1 MQERQSRRRGRHRRI
16 ACKYRGRRD
25 RLVRRNDAGPIRE
38 SARPFGKPYGMKRT
52 VLALRVIVLVLIA
65 LLVPVQS
72 GIADSS
78 RSASDEVIA
87 LEARWI
93 NAILIGNRN
102 TVAAILSEHFKHI
115 TNDGAVVDRAQEL
128 ASIKKEPFKIALSE
142 QTVDLNPNGDSAVLH
157 GLDTITQPGKARETP
172 TIYRRFLQRKWHV
185 AGSLGAGKRHRPIT
199 FQIGP
204 SALLRS

>member
-1 MQERQSRRRGRHRRI
+1 M
-16 ACKYRGRRD
+16 
-25 RLVRRNDAGPIRE
+25 L
-38 SARPFGKPYGMKRT
+38 
-52 VLALRVIVLVLIA
+52 VLVA

-72 GIADSS
+72 GIAGPS

-115 TNDGAVVDRAQEL
+115 TNDGAVIDRAQEL

-157 GLDTITQPGKARETP
+157 GLDTITQPGKP
-172 TIYRRFLQRKWHV
+172 TKRQRFTDVFFKENGTWLAV
-185 AGSLGAGKRHRPIT
+185 
-199 FQIGP
+199 
-204 SALLRS
+204 SAQENVIAP